1 MPPDPYCSAPT
12 QPPPLAA
19 AWPWQV
25 NHRKPF
31 FTENSEQA
39 RHESGAFCRRS
50 CFPASRQ
57 HPCFL
62 DLRKVAA
69 LLFSRRVTFTVQQHP
84 YYSAHSC
91 LNLLLD
97 AAHFVAI
104 VPHAVP
110 NILIAPVEPL
120 GQRNYVPLV
129 IVGHR
134 VRKLHLV
141 AVEWNR
147 VWIKQNKR
155 SPRRFCF
162 GGLMRKMRIRTGI
175 RPWARGDSSS
185 LHAWRCGYR
194 THSP

>member
-1 MPPDPYCSAPT
+1 MALNNTDQEATASGSGILKSLT
-12 QPPPLAA
+12 SSQKSRLQNFLNRAA
-19 AWPWQV
+19 
-25 NHRKPF
+25 F
-31 FTENSEQA
+31 
-39 RHESGAFCRRS
+39 G
-50 CFPASRQ
+50 
-57 HPCFL
+57 
-62 DLRKVAA
+62 
-69 LLFSRRVTFTVQQHP
+69 RVTFTVQQHP

-91 LNLLLD
+91 LNLPLD

-104 VPHAVP
+104 VPYAVP